1 MTPGGWPFSVAGL
14 AACMACMAAAPV
26 STPANAATQS
36 TGQAVVSFSPNS
48 PAPIDASPEAQAFFL
63 AVRPKPGTRPALSPD
78 PTDPAQRAWFL
89 QVRQGVE
96 QALDT
101 TAQRTRTPFARVDT
115 TMDGVSVTWLTS
127 PDTTRR
133 GRVILYLHP
142 GSFIYGSGHG
152 WSVAML
158 GLANAT
164 GMRILAVNYRLAPET
179 PFPGGMDDVKTVYR
193 WLLQRGYA
201 PEHIVVM
208 GESAGGGLALS
219 ALLSLRDEGVP
230 MPAALVA
237 LSPWA
242 DLTRTGDTEETL
254 APHSSLCW
262 ETDLAAAAKAYT
274 AGQDPHNPL
283 ISPVY
288 AHYTGMPPMLL
299 YAGTRE
305 ILLSDAIRV
314 NHQALADGVA
324 ATLDIWEGMFHMFPH
339 MGLPESR
346 EALDKVADYILSH
359 VK

>member
-1 MTPGGWPFSVAGL
+1 VEDQQAANARLIQSPFS
-14 AACMACMAAAPV
+14 
-26 STPANAATQS
+26 
-36 TGQAVVSFSPNS
+36 
-48 PAPIDASPEAQAFFL
+48 
-63 AVRPKPGTRPALSPD
+63 
-78 PTDPAQRAWFL
+78 
-89 QVRQGVE
+89 
-96 QALDT
+96 
-101 TAQRTRTPFARVDT
+101 RVDDT
-115 TMDGVSVTWLTS
+115 IDGVGVTWLST
-127 PDTTRR
+127 PNTTRR
-133 GRVILYLHP
+133 GRLILYLHA
-142 GSFIYGSGHG
+142 GAYIYGSARGY
-152 WSVAML
+152 SIAML
-158 GLANAT
+158 GLANQT

-179 PFPGGMDDVKTVYR
+179 PFPGGMEDVKTVYR

-219 ALLSLRDEGVP
+219 ALLSLRDEGAP

-288 AHYTGMPPMLL
+288 AQYAGMPPMLL

-314 NHQALADGVA
+314 NHQALAAGVP
-324 ATLDIWEGMFHMFPH
+324 ATLDIWEGMFHMFAH
-339 MGLPESR
+339 FGLPESR
-346 EALDKVADYILSH
+346 EALANITAYILH
-359 VK
+359 HIK